1 MSFSTAS
8 KIPDRIRS
16 ERLLTESDPI
26 ANAQANQFDKHMQV
40 LSKIWYAYVEPEKEY
55 TNCPICLNNILQSFR
70 ALKPKL
76 MELEREYKIL
86 NSLDHENA

>member
-1 MSFSTAS
+1 MSFSSAT

-16 ERLLTESDPI
+16 ERLLTEADPI

-40 LSKIWYAYVEPEKEY
+40 LSKIWYAYIEPEKEY

-76 MELEREYKIL
+76 LELEREYKIL
-86 NSLDHENA
+86 NSLDHEDS

>member
-1 MSFSTAS
+1 MSFSSAA

-16 ERLLTESDPI
+16 ERLLVESDPI
-26 ANAQANQFDKHMQV
+26 KNAQANQFDRHMQV
-40 LSKIWYAYVEPEKEY
+40 LTKIWYAYVEPEKEY

-76 MELEREYKIL
+76 IELERDYQTLKSL
-86 NSLDHENA
+86 NENT